1 MCLVRMAHCFLGTTG
16 SFGWDLMA
24 SLELEVVGGTG
35 KSASYRPRLVGSME
49 VQRRGRLA
57 WLSPVVNDASL
68 KIRTRAVYL
77 LVSSIIQAREK
88 ERGVIPR
95 VTLWAESV
103 LFP

>member
-1 MCLVRMAHCFLGTTG
+1 
-16 SFGWDLMA
+16 MA

-35 KSASYRPRLVGSME
+35 RSASYRPRLVGSME
-49 VQRRGRLA
+49 VERRGHLA

-95 VTLWAESV
+95 VTLLAESV